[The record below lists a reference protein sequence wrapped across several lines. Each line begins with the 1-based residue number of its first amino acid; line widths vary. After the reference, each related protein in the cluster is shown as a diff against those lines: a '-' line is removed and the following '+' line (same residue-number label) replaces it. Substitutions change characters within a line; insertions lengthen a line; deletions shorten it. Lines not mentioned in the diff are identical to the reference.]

1 LFTLSHGKKKIIS
14 DMEILKYTV
23 YYLAG
28 FVFTAIVGML
38 ASWIDRKVT
47 ARVQWR
53 VGPPLLQPV
62 WDIIKLLGKETVI
75 PRGCSRVTFLLSPL
89 MGLAAVT
96 LVSTILWVNLL
107 GLEEGFAGDLLVVI
121 YFLMVPSISVIMG
134 GFASRNPIAS
144 LGASREMKLM
154 LGDELPFILA
164 ILVPVIQG
172 GGIIK
177 LSQFLTYQNN
187 YGLVV
192 GTISGALALIVAIIA
207 MQAKLTLV
215 PFDIPEAE
223 TELMGGPF
231 VEYSGPPLAVF
242 KLTRM
247 MMLFTLPM
255 LLVLLFFGG
264 VNFHGW
270 DILWSV
276 LKYVLFLVLIT
287 LIRNTNPRVRI
298 DQALKFLWFRLSLLG
313 IIAVVLASLGL

>member
-1 LFTLSHGKKKIIS
+1 
-14 DMEILKYTV
+14 
-23 YYLAG
+23 
-28 FVFTAIVGML
+28 
-38 ASWIDRKVT
+38 
-47 ARVQWR
+47 
-53 VGPPLLQPV
+53 
-62 WDIIKLLGKETVI
+62 
-75 PRGCSRVTFLLSPL
+75 

-107 GLEEGFAGDLLVVI
+107 GWEEGFAGDLLVVI

-154 LGDELPFILA
+154 LGDELPFIFA

-172 GGIIK
+172 QGIIK

-187 YGLVV
+187 YGMVV
-192 GTISGALALIVAIIA
+192 GTVSGALALIVAIIA
-207 MQAKLTLV
+207 MQAKLTLI

-231 VEYSGPPLAVF
+231 VEYSGPPLAIF

-270 DILWSV
+270 NILWSI

-287 LIRNTNPRVRI
+287 LIRNTNPRLRI
-298 DQALKFLWFRLSLLG
+298 DQALKFLWFRLSILG